1 MDLTIIFQV
10 VTYSYLPGKF
20 QGTTIQRNKVDKTV
34 AEWNWFA
41 NITFQKVASGGKL
54 RVTFD
59 ESLGSWSYIGT
70 QNLEIPT
77 NEATLNLG
85 WVEKGT
91 TAMGAYEK
99 GTILHEFGHALGLL
113 HEHQSPARPG
123 SLTLNEEGRCR
134 EFSCL

>member
-1 MDLTIIFQV
+1 M
-10 VTYSYLPGKF
+10 
-20 QGTTIQRNKVDKTV
+20 
-34 AEWNWFA
+34 
-41 NITFQKVASGGKL
+41 ASGGNL

-59 ESLGSWSYIGT
+59 ESLGSWSYLGT
-70 QNLEIPT
+70 QNLEIPA

-123 SLTLNEEGRCR
+123 SLTLKEEGRLLNISSIYT
-134 EFSCL
+134 EGLLPPYL